1 MDAVVTANMP
11 PAALAGASAVF
22 DEATDSSAAEEEK
35 EEEKKEEEESSD
47 SDTDTDTDTDDESKQ
62 KEEEEETLSVHD
74 KEEIQWVLD
83 DILETILHCDD
94 ILFLAWSDE
103 KEREKK
109 SMSSVRHQQHL
120 LSNGV
125 VGPYHQGHR
134 AYLRSKLKQQEA
146 NLWWRAYMLLDERR
160 RDKIRVNTA
169 YQNPLTPG
177 VSLVA
182 VVVDALVNAVA
193 WCDLDVVE
201 NGLSVL
207 DGEKGPFNMNAR
219 KIRRKKR
226 EELEVLRVE
235 LLNANYP
242 PWFARSYQEHLE
254 TDENE
259 MIVLK
264 MCYGVNFLQNEQHKR
279 ELERQEK
286 CRPILD
292 CIIVSLESWQVVLD
306 EREAAAAILAAETP
320 RTNEARLKEEEKMDR
335 KRIKELRKETKGKM
349 TEEEAEIKLYEEK
362 NPPQKSSEI
371 ELRERYEA
379 ACEIEFSVAAAKE
392 REKLAR
398 AALDAAAAAEIPTV
412 RLRIDCA
419 KALAN
424 ADLIGLS
431 DPFVMVFDSKPSS
444 SAVAASKGTMTL
456 IGTTQV
462 VDDSL
467 EPSWEEAFDVKIG
480 DMEAFVQRK
489 FRFEVYDYDIIGDN
503 EFLGEFLQMCFS
515 FFFFFIFFVFFLF
528 PN

>member
-1 MDAVVTANMP
+1 MVLKDVVDAVVTANTP
-11 PAALAGASAVF
+11 PAALTTAPAVSG
-22 DEATDSSAAEEEK
+22 EATDSSAAEEEKKEEEK

-62 KEEEEETLSVHD
+62 KEEEETLSVHD

-109 SMSSVRHQQHL
+109 SMASVRHQQNL
-120 LSNGV
+120 LSNGI

-146 NLWWRAYMLLDERR
+146 NLWWRSYMLLDERR

-177 VSLVA
+177 VSHVA

-193 WCDLDVVE
+193 WCDLDSVE
-201 NGLSVL
+201 NGLSAL

-292 CIIVSLESWQVVLD
+292 CIMISLESWQVVLD
-306 EREAAAAILAAETP
+306 EREAALAVLAAETP

-371 ELRERYEA
+371 ELRERYMA
-379 ACEIEFSVAAAKE
+379 ACQIEFSVAAAKE
-392 REKLAR
+392 REKLAK

-444 SAVAASKGTMTL
+444 AAAVTASKGTMTL

-480 DMEAFVQRK
+480 DMEAFVKRK
-489 FRFEVYDYDIIGDN
+489 FRFEVYDYDIIGDT
-503 EFLGEFLQMCFS
+503 
-515 FFFFFIFFVFFLF
+515 
-528 PN
+528 